1 MTYEERIEKYGEKI
15 LAGKL
20 TIDHVPA
27 RYRKDVE
34 TWLEEHG
41 GAVNESDV

>member
-1 MTYEERIEKYGEKI
+1 MTYEERIEKYGQRI

-20 TIDHVPA
+20 TIDRVPA

-34 TWLEEHG
+34 AWLEEHG
-41 GAVNESDV
+41 GESV